1 MYADKEAILALAE
14 KVLNVKAAGKED
26 WCIHWLEWVW
36 QQEIEAAIY
45 DVKLRRSRC
54 SAESRAELLS

>member
-14 KVLNVKAAGKED
+14 KVLNMKTAGKED
-26 WCIHWLEWVW
+26 WSIHWLEWIW

-45 DVKLRRSRC
+45 TVKQDKS
-54 SAESRAELLS
+54 